1 MWGGGCAGSGRGG
14 GLDWGGKGGE
24 RSGEVGGEDEVLFL
38 GRGNRLDR

>member
-24 RSGEVGGEDEVLFL
+24 DEVLFL
-38 GRGNRLDR
+38 GRENRLDR